1 MFWGVP
7 TGTTRF
13 LVFCHPALN
22 GLQQFEAP
30 PGTGTVH
37 FDMASTDE
45 ARDRFGM
52 PKGIPISRDRQC
64 SIYIYII
71 QYMYIYIYNV
81 YVCKYYDYIQ

>member
-1 MFWGVP
+1 MVDLFLGGVP

-45 ARDRFGM
+45 ARDRFRNAQRDSYL
-52 PKGIPISRDRQC
+52 KGQTV
-64 SIYIYII
+64 YIYII
-71 QYMYIYIYNV
+71 YMYNI
-81 YVCKYYDYIQ
+81 YVCI